1 MRDFG
6 ARHTVRQLP
15 ITEVDTRVSSW
26 STISIKSNVYSVPSR
41 LIGEK
46 VMVRVYEGRIDV
58 YYGGKVQLSTQR
70 LLGRGGHRINYRHII
85 WSLVKKPGAFRLYRY
100 QEDLFPSLVFRR
112 AYDALRD
119 RFEENKADKE
129 YVRILHLAAS
139 TMEAEV
145 ETALELLLEAG
156 TLLSAEGVKSMVT
169 DGDTLVAMGMDA
181 PLVDLSVYDNLL
193 SRREGCI

>member
-1 MRDFG
+1 
-6 ARHTVRQLP
+6 
-15 ITEVDTRVSSW
+15 
-26 STISIKSNVYSVPSR
+26 
-41 LIGEK
+41 
-46 VMVRVYEGRIDV
+46 
-58 YYGGKVQLSTQR
+58 
-70 LLGRGGHRINYRHII
+70 
-85 WSLVKKPGAFRLYRY
+85 
-100 QEDLFPSLVFRR
+100 
-112 AYDALRD
+112 LRD

-169 DGDTLVAMGMDA
+169 DGETLAAMGMDA

-193 SRREGCI
+193 SRQEGCI